1 MIVGYYCMTQTLVL
15 AATVDFSSPKGLRN
29 DRFPAVNK
37 IA

>member
-15 AATVDFSSPKGLRN
+15 AATADFSSPKGLRN
-29 DRFPAVNK
+29 DRFPVVNK